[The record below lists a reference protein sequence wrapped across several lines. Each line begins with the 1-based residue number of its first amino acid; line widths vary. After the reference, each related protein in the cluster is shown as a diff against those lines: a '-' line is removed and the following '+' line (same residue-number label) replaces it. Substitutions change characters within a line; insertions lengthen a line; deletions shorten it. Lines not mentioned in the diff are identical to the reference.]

1 MSPSL
6 RRSLA
11 IGAVGGIVNIH
22 TSLVGMIT
30 AFRQREFIDGVITL
44 GSLIPLLVAFLASWI
59 AVRRRM
65 QARETQA
72 SGVALLGHGLLAGL
86 TATVILALLM
96 IAVSSFDMSGML
108 INATGKLTSTVHYGL
123 DLLPG
128 TIALLGLGAIAAA
141 LGASLHV
148 LPTALGRALTTG
160 LVFTVGLA
168 LMEPFVAAMLENIGL
183 RAVENLIFKSGAL
196 TVPGT
201 LVAFF
206 GAAAIGYLWRRSGRE
221 VTRKRLE
228 TARRRSPVIYKI
240 VAFGI
245 IAVLLLALPQLVGER
260 LSFVINQIGIYV
272 LLGLG
277 LNIVVGFAGLL
288 DLGYVAFYAV
298 GAYTIG
304 ILTSPASHAF
314 APQISFW
321 AALPAV
327 VVIAATIGLMVGAP
341 VLRLRGDY
349 LAIVTLGFGE
359 IARII
364 FLSEWAAPVTGGA
377 QGILSIPPPPP
388 FPREQQLL
396 YYPILLFCVIAA
408 MGALSLSESRVGRA
422 WNAMREDETAAEATG
437 VSTVKYK
444 LLAFGLGA
452 AFGCLSGA
460 MFAAWI
466 GSIFANSFEIL
477 VSINALALIILGGM
491 GNIIGVIV
499 GAFVLVGL
507 PELLREFADY
517 RLLLYGAILV
527 TMMILRPE
535 GLLPSRARQSELREH
550 EDAQGQHPPAGG
562 APGSEAASPAVT
574 S

>member
-6 RRSLA
+6 RRSIA

-22 TSLVGMIT
+22 ASLVGMIS
-30 AFRQREFIDGVITL
+30 AFRDREFVAGVITL
-44 GSLIPLLVAFLASWI
+44 GSLIPLLVAFIVSWV
-59 AVRRRM
+59 AVRRRLR
-65 QARETQA
+65 AREPRA
-72 SGVALLGHGLLAGL
+72 SATALMVHGLLAGL
-86 TATVILALLM
+86 TATAILALLM
-96 IAVSSFDMSGML
+96 IAISSFDVSGML

-128 TIALLGLGAIAAA
+128 TFALLALGAVAAL

-148 LPTALGRALTTG
+148 LPDSLARALTTG
-160 LVFTVGLA
+160 LVFTMALA
-168 LMEPFVAAMLENIGL
+168 LMEPFVAAILENSGL
-183 RAVENLIFKSGAL
+183 RAVEGFIFKSGAL

-201 LVAFF
+201 LVAFL
-206 GAAAIGYLWRRSGRE
+206 GSAAIGYLWRRSGRE
-221 VTRKRLE
+221 VTQKRLE
-228 TARRRSPVIYKI
+228 TARQRSPVVYKI

-245 IAVLLLALPQLVGER
+245 VAILLLALPQLVGER

-314 APQISFW
+314 APQLSFW

-377 QGILSIPPPPP
+377 QGILSIPPLRP
-388 FPREQQLL
+388 
-396 YYPILLFCVIAA
+396 
-408 MGALSLSESRVGRA
+408 SRVSSSC
-422 WNAMREDETAAEATG
+422 
-437 VSTVKYK
+437 STTRSSSS
-444 LLAFGLGA
+444 A
-452 AFGCLSGA
+452 
-460 MFAAWI
+460 
-466 GSIFANSFEIL
+466 
-477 VSINALALIILGGM
+477 
-491 GNIIGVIV
+491 
-499 GAFVLVGL
+499 
-507 PELLREFADY
+507 
-517 RLLLYGAILV
+517 
-527 TMMILRPE
+527 
-535 GLLPSRARQSELREH
+535 
-550 EDAQGQHPPAGG
+550 
-562 APGSEAASPAVT
+562 
-574 S
+574 

>member
-1 MSPSL
+1 MSASL
-6 RRSLA
+6 RRSAA
-11 IGAVGGIVNIH
+11 IGLVGGVVNIH
-22 TSLVGMIT
+22 ASLVGMIT
-30 AFRQREFIDGVITL
+30 AFRSREFVVDVITL
-44 GSLIPLLVAFLASWI
+44 GALIPLLVSFVVAWI
-59 AVRRRM
+59 AVRRLTRSEED
-65 QARETQA
+65 QS
-72 SGVALLGHGLLAGL
+72 SGGVRLLHGIVAGGTSTLVLAVLLLLISAFN
-86 TATVILALLM
+86 I
-96 IAVSSFDMSGML
+96 SGMF
-108 INATGKLTSTVHYGL
+108 INATGQLVSTLHFDF
-123 DLLPG
+123 DLVPG
-128 TIALLGLGAIAAA
+128 TIALLVAGAVAAA
-141 LGASLHV
+141 IGASLHV
-148 LPTALGRALTTG
+148 LPSAIARAVTTALT
-160 LVFTVGLA
+160 FTMALA
-168 LMEPFVAAMLENIGL
+168 LMEPFVAAVLDNIGL
-183 RAVENLIFKSGAL
+183 GVVERFIFAKHAL
-196 TVPGT
+196 TIPGAIVA
-201 LVAFF
+201 LV
-206 GAAAIGYLWRRSGRE
+206 GAAAVSFGWRRAGKKATE
-221 VTRKRLE
+221 KRL
-228 TARRRSPVIYKI
+228 TAARRRNPMGYKI
-240 VAFGI
+240 AAFGI
-245 IAVLLLALPQLVGER
+245 VAVLLLLLPQLVGER
-260 LSFVINQIGIYV
+260 LAFVINQIGIYV

-304 ILTSPASHAF
+304 ILTSPASAAF

-396 YYPILLFCVIAA
+396 YYPILLFCIIAA
-408 MGALSLSESRVGRA
+408 LGALSLSESRVGRA

-460 MFAAWI
+460 LFAAWI

-491 GNIIGVIV
+491 GNIVGVIV

-535 GLLPSRARQSELREH
+535 GLLPSRARQSELHEREDTDD
-550 EDAQGQHPPAGG
+550 EALG
-562 APGSEAASPAVT
+562 AAAANPAVT
-574 S
+574 T

>member
-6 RRSLA
+6 RRSVA
-11 IGAVGGIVNIH
+11 IGLVGGIVNTH
-22 TSLVGMIT
+22 ASLVGMLT
-30 AFRQREFIDGVITL
+30 AFRSREFVADVVTL
-44 GSLIPLLVAFLASWI
+44 GALIPLMVAFIAGWI
-59 AVRRRM
+59 AVRQQVRS
-65 QARETQA
+65 REGA
-72 SGVALLGHGLLAGL
+72 GGAGLLVHGIVAGGIA
-86 TATVILALLM
+86 TAILALLM
-96 IAVSSFDMSGML
+96 IVISTYDLSGML
-108 INATGKLTSTVHYGL
+108 INATGQLTSTAHFGL
-123 DLLPG
+123 ELVPG
-128 TIALLGLGAIAAA
+128 TIALLVLGTAAA
-141 LGASLHV
+141 TIGASIPV
-148 LPTALGRALTTG
+148 LPVGPSRALSTG
-160 LVFTVGLA
+160 LVFTMALA
-168 LMEPFVAAMLENIGL
+168 LMEPFVAAVLENSGL
-183 RAVENLIFKSGAL
+183 AVVEKFLFDSHAL

-201 LVAFF
+201 
-206 GAAAIGYLWRRSGRE
+206 
-221 VTRKRLE
+221 
-228 TARRRSPVIYKI
+228 I
-240 VAFGI
+240 VAFAASAAVSYGWRHGGQRRTQRGLAAARQRSPIAYKVIAFGI
-245 IAVLLLALPQLVGER
+245 VAILLLILPRLVGER

-298 GAYTIG
+298 GAYTIA

-314 APQISFW
+314 APQLSFW

-377 QGILSIPPPPP
+377 QGILSIPTPPP

-408 MGALSLSESRVGRA
+408 LGALSLSESRVGRA

-460 MFAAWI
+460 LFAAWI

-491 GNIIGVIV
+491 GNIIGVVV

-527 TMMILRPE
+527 IMMILRPE
-535 GLLPSRARQSELREH
+535 GLLPSRARQSELH
-550 EDAQGQHPPAGG
+550 ERADAGSDHEPGPAVATG
-562 APGSEAASPAVT
+562 PAVT